1 MAEPLQS
8 WVRAI
13 DCHGHLNFDNYDADR
28 DEVVS
33 RAKEAGVASIAV
45 GVSAESSARAIELS
59 GDGRYATIGLH
70 PLYVKGGSTE
80 EEGEAWDTSVFA
92 GFAQNPA
99 AVAIG
104 ECGLDYSRLPA
115 ENEAAAKAL
124 QRAAFE
130 GQIAI
135 AAAAGK
141 PLMIHCRDA
150 YDDVLGILDEAARGG
165 LAPTANF
172 HFFAGSE
179 DHLRVILDR
188 GFTVSFTGVIT
199 FAESYAP
206 LVRFAPL
213 DRILSETDCPYVAP
227 KPHRGRRNE
236 PAFVWE
242 TVRAIARLKDLP
254 ESTVA
259 PQLLQNARRVFQ
271 I

>member
-1 MAEPLQS
+1 MPLPS

-13 DCHGHLNFDNYDADR
+13 DCHGHLNFDVYDVDR
-28 DEVVS
+28 DEVVA
-33 RAKEAGVASIAV
+33 RAKEMGVASIAV
-45 GVSAESSARAIELS
+45 GVSAESSARAIELA
-59 GDGRYATIGLH
+59 GDGRYATVGLH

-80 EEGEAWDTSVFA
+80 EEGEDWNADIFA
-92 GFAQNPA
+92 GLAQNPA

-115 ENEAAAKAL
+115 GGEAAAKAL

-135 AAAAGK
+135 AAATGK

-236 PAFVWE
+236 PAFVLE
-242 TVRAIARLKDLP
+242 VVRAIARLKDLP
-254 ESTVA
+254 EATVA
-259 PQLLQNARRVFQ
+259 PQLLQNACRAFGLQ
-271 I
+271 A

>member
-1 MAEPLQS
+1 MAEPLPS

-28 DEVVS
+28 DEVVA

-45 GVSAESSARAIELS
+45 GVSAASSARAIELA

-80 EEGEAWDTSVFA
+80 EEGEDWDAAVFA
-92 GFAQNPA
+92 GLAQNPA

-115 ENEAAAKAL
+115 ENVAGAKAL

-130 GQIAI
+130 GQISI

-165 LAPTANF
+165 LSPTANF

-206 LVRFAPL
+206 LVRYAPW

-227 KPHRGRRNE
+227 KPHRGQRNE

-242 TVRAIARLKDLP
+242 TVRALAALKGLD
-254 ESTVA
+254 EAAASA
-259 PQLLQNARRVFQ
+259 HLLGNARRVFAF
-271 I
+271 